1 MANTLHVRS
10 DDKEAKNVD
19 NNGDDD
25 KWDDV
30 IKVLNLVHS
39 RHFTSKHLSFRSITH
54 EHSIILA
61 TKKSIHELTF

>member
-39 RHFTSKHLSFRSITH
+39 RHFTSKHLLFRSITH
-54 EHSIILA
+54 
-61 TKKSIHELTF
+61 